1 MTPPTMI
8 ADYLFP
14 PASRAL
20 NQALMYAPA
29 AQAQLQQ
36 VGPQVWRLHLTDL
49 ELDLDLVSTGQ
60 ELTLHTPDDAVPDAD
75 ISGASKDMLTLLRS
89 ADKTSA
95 LASLPIRI
103 EGSTRSFMQ
112 LQTLATHLD
121 LDWEAWLGDL
131 VGDLPAHHLANL
143 GRFAG
148 GEVKASLAGLQ
159 SATERYVIREK
170 RWLVTRPE
178 AEELMQETQ
187 ALRRRT
193 DKLMAQIKRLQASSA
208 KPSPPFPTQED

>member
-1 MTPPTMI
+1 MSVPPTAL

-20 NQALMYAPA
+20 NQALVYAPA
-29 AQAQLQQ
+29 AQAQLEH

-49 ELDLDLVSTGQ
+49 ELDLDLVSTGHD
-60 ELTLHTPDDAVPDAD
+60 LTLHTPDDAVPDAD
-75 ISGASKDMLTLLRS
+75 ISGASKDLLTLLRS
-89 ADKTSA
+89 GDKTAA

-112 LQTLATHLD
+112 LQTLATNLD

-148 GEVKASLAGLQ
+148 GEFIAGLTGLQ

-178 AEELMQETQ
+178 ADELMQETQ
-187 ALRRRT
+187 ALRRRA
-193 DKLMAQIKRLQASSA
+193 DKLMAQVKRLQVA
-208 KPSPPFPTQED
+208 PPPPPFPKQED